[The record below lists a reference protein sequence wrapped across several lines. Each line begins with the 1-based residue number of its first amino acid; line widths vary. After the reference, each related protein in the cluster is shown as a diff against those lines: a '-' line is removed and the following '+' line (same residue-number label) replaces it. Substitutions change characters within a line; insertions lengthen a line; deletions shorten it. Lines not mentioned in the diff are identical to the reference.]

1 MTQVQRPRRAIGRAR
16 LGDMAGLLEYGSL
29 RPADWDEAD
38 EMLAQSLR
46 SARQPEMIAPD
57 NVGFRERLTSFLGE
71 QLGGGRAAQRRADK
85 LMQISEA
92 VASPLGAANDAS
104 AARVNFN
111 KGNYLEGGIDSVAA
125 ALGLIPGFSAMT
137 RSVKGPAKQAIRG
150 ILNTDDLRKM
160 TQDEA
165 IKSARLEPHLI
176 QDASGQYV
184 GAPRGVKSSED
195 IANMRANFDA
205 DVAAGAS
212 GANWYQRARDF
223 NEVIPGSDP
232 YRQNLAASEQ
242 ALFSAQANPDTNLG
256 FALQAHNAYEA
267 GVPMDKV
274 RTGAQAK
281 NYNTSRDASPTGLP
295 SLGKKTGV
303 YGQHLDPQQ
312 VPATTGTNDI
322 WHARGFGYT
331 NSDGTLFSRA
341 LTPQEHR
348 FLDYETMLAVD
359 RANKAK
365 LGGKTDWTAAETQAA
380 PWVAGKG
387 RAEAA
392 RRNLSEEE
400 GIAIASMTYP
410 DFAPKYTAFSTSEQV
425 PGKSTGILADVQAS
439 NYAAKEAF
447 TNRAPWLD
455 DLGRDPIYSDLNMYV
470 RPSDQGPGYYINS
483 QGIAESNPVA
493 VGKPM
498 ISYRV
503 DEATDLVNVS
513 DVDRAALDAG
523 EAVRGLLDAQEGA
536 AWNKVITSATKGPD
550 RSSFDI
556 NVGRM
561 LSREELEQ
569 VNSIADKYG
578 YGMANTE
585 NGVALLDF
593 GGRSTAEA
601 GKLLKGDMGKEL
613 ENVLPNADIKRG
625 RLASGYIDQSENLS
639 SEFAGEGKAT
649 QQLVSVLNDLQEK
662 APGYYDKLL
671 DSAGVAKKARANLER
686 LYEYGGKG
694 QRVDYEELLKIV
706 GKDKLR
712 GLINRIASSGYRG
725 LPAIGG
731 VAIGG
736 GLLAGGDDN
745 AQDLSDLRL

>member
-1 MTQVQRPRRAIGRAR
+1 
-16 LGDMAGLLEYGSL
+16 MAGLLEYGSL
-29 RPADWDEAD
+29 RPEGWDEVD

-46 SARQPEMIAPD
+46 SARQPEMISPDYAPSFSGD
-57 NVGFRERLTSFLGE
+57 LASLFASGLGNNRQAFRTGTDLVNALGFTGAGTPIDARDAVQAYKAGDTLNAAILGT
-71 QLGGGRAAQRRADK
+71 AAGAGA
-85 LMQISEA
+85 IP
-92 VASPLGAANDAS
+92 VVGAAIGKAIKS
-104 AARVNFN
+104 AGKAV
-111 KGNYLEGGIDSVAA
+111 
-125 ALGLIPGFSAMT
+125 
-137 RSVKGPAKQAIRG
+137 RG
-150 ILNTDDLRKM
+150 ILNTPDLRTM
-160 TQDEA
+160 TQSKA
-165 IKSARLEPHLI
+165 IKSARSEPHLI

-184 GAPRGVKSSED
+184 GAPRGVKSAED
-195 IANMRANFDA
+195 IAKMRANFDA

-212 GANWYQRARDF
+212 GADWYQRARDF

-232 YRQNLAASEQ
+232 YRQSLAASEQ

-281 NYNTSRDASPTGLP
+281 NYNKARDASSTGLP

-331 NSDGTLFSRA
+331 NSDGSLFSRA

-365 LGGKTDWTAAETQAA
+365 LGGKTNWTAAQTQAA

-410 DFAPKYTAFSTSEQV
+410 DFAPKYTAYSTSEQV
-425 PGKSTGILADVQAS
+425 PGKSTGILADVQGS
-439 NYAAKEAF
+439 DYAAKEAF

-455 DLGRDPIYSDLNMYV
+455 NLGRDPIYSDLNMYV
-470 RPSDQGPGYYINS
+470 RPSDQAPGYYINS
-483 QGIAESNPVA
+483 QGIAESNPVS

-503 DEATDLVNVS
+503 DEDTGLVNVS

-523 EAVRGLLDAQEGA
+523 EAVRGLLDAQEGS
-536 AWNKVITSATKGPD
+536 AWNKVITSATTGPD

-593 GGRSTAEA
+593 GDRSTTEA

-613 ENVLPNADIKRG
+613 RSVLPNADIKRG

-639 SEFAGEGKAT
+639 SEFAGEGRAT
-649 QQLVSVLNDLQEK
+649 QQLVSVLNDLKDK
-662 APGYYDKLL
+662 APGYYEKLL
-671 DSAGVAKKARANLER
+671 DSTGVAKKARANLER